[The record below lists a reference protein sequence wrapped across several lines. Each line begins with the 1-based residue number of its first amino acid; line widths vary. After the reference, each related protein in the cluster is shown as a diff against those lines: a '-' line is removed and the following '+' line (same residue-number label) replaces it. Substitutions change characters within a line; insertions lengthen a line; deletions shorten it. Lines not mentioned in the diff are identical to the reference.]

1 MTEVSPGHT
10 ATVCRKVESD
20 QATCG
25 ITLRSEVT
33 ESVQN
38 AQALQNV
45 KKNQYSFPVFTRVT
59 ETLACSDLGGSFIK
73 LSVPSV

>member
-1 MTEVSPGHT
+1 MDSVFLIHRQLFANLQHLLCVTEVSPGHT

-38 AQALQNV
+38 AQALQSV
-45 KKNQYSFPVFTRVT
+45 KKISTAFLFLLV
-59 ETLACSDLGGSFIK
+59 
-73 LSVPSV
+73 